1 MLDYE
6 DSTSVLVVRLG
17 SRCDTPLG
25 DLKRWLPCPTRAP
38 IILCISD
45 SLPCHFAG
53 DRRLPE
59 QAFKAHSNMATTTI
73 KPASVRLDAP
83 GLRLCFQP
91 DDVALVGVGHV
102 VVRRIR
108 VQPLPDR
115 LIAQALRRTHIT
127 LQDCA
132 AKYMGKRGSCSHMPL
147 NDNSTALL

>member
-59 QAFKAHSNMATTTI
+59 QAPVAKHTATW
-73 KPASVRLDAP
+73 
-83 GLRLCFQP
+83 
-91 DDVALVGVGHV
+91 
-102 VVRRIR
+102 RRPRSSQGRI
-108 VQPLPDR
+108 
-115 LIAQALRRTHIT
+115 
-127 LQDCA
+127 
-132 AKYMGKRGSCSHMPL
+132 
-147 NDNSTALL
+147 STA